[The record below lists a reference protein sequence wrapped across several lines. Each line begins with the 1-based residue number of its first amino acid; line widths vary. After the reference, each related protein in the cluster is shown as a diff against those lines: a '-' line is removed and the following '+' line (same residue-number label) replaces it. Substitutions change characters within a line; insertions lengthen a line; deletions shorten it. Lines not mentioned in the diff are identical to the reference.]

1 MELYMEIFQKR
12 IKDNPVLADE
22 IHKIVEMECYQA
34 LCKIKQILSDETLS
48 DSECFYQI
56 EAIVCALEEIGSNGG
71 GRHDFG

>member
-34 LCKIKQILSDETLS
+34 LCKIKQILSDETRS
-48 DSECFYQI
+48 DS
-56 EAIVCALEEIGSNGG
+56 
-71 GRHDFG
+71 